1 MSENPSWEECKKATP
16 CREFKIAA
24 SGALWRFFPP
34 SGQQNIHKLKTI
46 KKEPKQISQICPKT
60 KDRVLARKHAPG
72 ARKNMVMAR
81 KDRDLSIQKAPKT
94 CKRRTKKGR
103 KTTQKKKKNTQMVCA
118 NPSRDQAGRFQGRL
132 VCDFCKHSP
141 ETRCGITCLVRQVQ
155 VIVVIMFTKKSE
167 GGTACSIGTMRS
179 CASHQESWS
188 NFRKYPKLLRVDS
201 YKP

>member
-103 KTTQKKKKNTQMVCA
+103 KTTQKKKTHTHKWCA
-118 NPSRDQAGRFQGRL
+118 QIRLGTRLGGFRAGLYATSANIHRRL
-132 VCDFCKHSP
+132 GVESP
-141 ETRCGITCLVRQVQ
+141 
-155 VIVVIMFTKKSE
+155 
-167 GGTACSIGTMRS
+167 A
-179 CASHQESWS
+179 WS
-188 NFRKYPKLLRVDS
+188 GKCKLLS
-201 YKP
+201 